1 MSATPL
7 STTQERVE
15 RSIYERIRLELVDK
29 GYLPD
34 ITLYNSNTALN
45 QTDWEAAMATIRTTM
60 GFCIELFG
68 AGSYEKNDDKK
79 VPRIVIDSGF
89 FSEGTL
95 GGDQTTYFQLAD
107 DNLSYEAY
115 KRPPQASQLD
125 LNIHVVAS
133 STKEIRIAQSI
144 LGLALQTRGYL
155 PLYTE
160 VPNEIQETGNFFYR
174 RAGVADLPQT
184 EEGVIEKVYRYV
196 IDDVYEVEPTPLD
209 SASIITEI
217 TLDVDPGDP
226 VVINL
231 QPSCAPVEFYINSF
245 LVGELLSGSVK
256 NLQVKDQNGNQVGS
270 LVGDEW
276 IVNVGGGGSS
286 IAEVTNSNSTINI
299 TFDTADNPYEL
310 PDVSVDIIVNGVT
323 VDTWTF
329 AGSDPDPDLTL
340 DF

>member
-133 STKEIRIAQSI
+133 STKEIRIVQAV

-160 VPNEIQETGNFFYR
+160 IPNEIQETGNFFYK

-184 EEGVIEKVYRYV
+184 EEGVLEKIFRYV
-196 IDDVYEVEPTPLD
+196 IDDVYEVEPIALP

-217 TLDVDPGDP
+217 TLDIDPGDP
-226 VVINL
+226 VVIDVG
-231 QPSCAPVEFYINSF
+231 PTCAPVDFYINSF
-245 LVGELLSGSVK
+245 FVGELQSGTVK
-256 NLQVKDQNGNQVGS
+256 NLQVKNDLGIQVGF
-270 LVGDEW
+270 LNGLGEW
-276 IVNVGGGGSS
+276 IVPSGGGSS
-286 IAEVTNSNSTINI
+286 IAEVVNSN
-299 TFDTADNPYEL
+299 
-310 PDVSVDIIVNGVT
+310 
-323 VDTWTF
+323 
-329 AGSDPDPDLTL
+329 LTL
-340 DF
+340 NRGATSVYV